1 MWASNPGENTAWIL
15 SATPPCFA
23 TGLVWWLHPILD
35 RHEGAVAWYRPPVGY
50 GLRGDRTV
58 QERLGAGASHAPTEI
73 SRAFIGSPVPTSVH
87 CRADWARRMAEI
99 RMVVCYDAGFDALWP
114 AGSLA
119 ELGIECRVLDFAS
132 IQLIAG
138 RVV

>member
-1 MWASNPGENTAWIL
+1 
-15 SATPPCFA
+15 
-23 TGLVWWLHPILD
+23 
-35 RHEGAVAWYRPPVGY
+35 
-50 GLRGDRTV
+50 
-58 QERLGAGASHAPTEI
+58 
-73 SRAFIGSPVPTSVH
+73 
-87 CRADWARRMAEI
+87 
-99 RMVVCYDAGFDALWP
+99 MVVCYDAGFDALWP

>member
-1 MWASNPGENTAWIL
+1 MVQAAGGVRSTRRSGCAR
-15 SATPPCFA
+15 SAGC
-23 TGLVWWLHPILD
+23 W
-35 RHEGAVAWYRPPVGY
+35 
-50 GLRGDRTV
+50 
-58 QERLGAGASHAPTEI
+58 ASHAPTKI
-73 SRAFIGSPVPTSVH
+73 GRAFIGSPVPISVH
-87 CRADWARRMAEI
+87 CRADWARRLAKI
-99 RMVVCYDAGFDALWP
+99 RMVVCYDAGFGALWP